1 MFSRGVALVALI
13 LFTCLGLGAC
23 GETRQSTAAGASV
36 TGGLEPATAR
46 GLAVGVLAHLDSG
59 QVTRVSGTTTD
70 ESVLVWIETADPA
83 LESLALFIQSAES
96 QAGHQCGIESTY
108 TTVTCETEPH
118 LMEIGVR
125 KSSKGRM
132 PRLMGRYIEESR
144 GSVLVQI
151 WGPDTE
157 QTRRLVKGIAGGP
170 APRAPNFAVVQ

>member
-1 MFSRGVALVALI
+1 M
-13 LFTCLGLGAC
+13 
-23 GETRQSTAAGASV
+23 
-36 TGGLEPATAR
+36 
-46 GLAVGVLAHLDSG
+46 LAHLDSV

-96 QAGHQCGIESTY
+96 QAGHQCGIELTY

-157 QTRRLVKGIAGGP
+157 RTRQLVKELLADPLLGRQTSRSFNDEGERLP
-170 APRAPNFAVVQ
+170 AFKEEKMLVEMRDAARGHVP